1 MAVHKLPS
9 PIPAPYAIER
19 GVPVPRRPGKS
30 YPFAQMQVGDS
41 ITVRLDDAARVV
53 GAARGYGTYHGW
65 RFSVRRAADHVRLW
79 RVA

>member
-1 MAVHKLPS
+1 MAAIHELPK
-9 PIPAPYAIER
+9 PKRFVIER
-19 GVPVPRRPGKS
+19 NIPVPLHPRAKYRFGDM
-30 YPFAQMQVGDS
+30 AVGDS

>member
-41 ITVRLDDAARVV
+41 FTVPATEVGRLRVYASRF
-53 GAARGYGTYHGW
+53 GDYNGMQ
-65 RFSVRRAADHVRLW
+65 FSVQRASCRCW
-79 RVA
+79 RIA